1 MIKAFRRTL
10 SFIRHH
16 SLASRHVFMAY
27 IKWIGW
33 QLKSLKRNTFF
44 VFPFVDNTRFFAKKG
59 LTGITG
65 NIYAGLHEFGE
76 MAFLLHF
83 LNKDDVFFDIGANV
97 GSYTI
102 LASGVRKAK
111 TLSFEPCGTTFD
123 ILVKNIKLNN
133 LEALVST
140 INKGV
145 GKSNK
150 KVSFTANLDT
160 INHVVEFSNDN
171 TTSIQLVTL
180 DSFFPEYKPSLI
192 KIDVEGLEAEVI
204 SGANKLLLDK
214 DLKAII
220 IELNGS
226 GKIYGSEEEAVH
238 QKLLAHG
245 FYAHS
250 YDPFK
255 RLLSKLDNYGS
266 HNTIYVRDLDFVN
279 DRLTAAIPFQVFN
292 EKI

>member
-16 SLASRHVFMAY
+16 SLASRHVFIAY
-27 IKWIGW
+27 LKWIGW

-44 VFPFVDNTRFFAKKG
+44 VFKFVDNTRFFAKKG

-65 NIYAGLHEFGE
+65 NIYAGLHEFEE

-150 KVSFTANLDT
+150 KVSFTTNLDT

-171 TTSIQLVTL
+171 TTNIQLITL
-180 DSFFPEYKPSLI
+180 DSFFPAYKPSLI
-192 KIDVEGLEAEVI
+192 KIDVEGFEAEVI
-204 SGANKLLLDK
+204 SGASKLLLDK

-238 QKLLAHG
+238 QKLLSYG

-255 RLLSKLDNYGS
+255 RLLSKLDNYGNL
-266 HNTIYVRDLDFVN
+266 NTIYVRDLDFVN
-279 DRLTAAIPFQVFN
+279 NRLTAAIAFQVFN